1 MTAMPSGQTQRIH
14 EGQPVFQTGAS
25 LKEAAAAIL
34 MIHGRGAGAQDILS
48 LSSELAHPQFAYL
61 APQAAGYTWYPNRFM
76 EPLESNEP
84 YLSSALAI
92 IDAILESLDQAGLAR
107 EKVILLGFSQGACL
121 SLEYAAR
128 NARSYGGVVAL
139 SGGLIGPDGTARDYP
154 GLLDGTPIFLGCSD
168 IDPHIPKMRVLKSA
182 EIMGEIGG
190 NVTTRIYP
198 NMGHTINED
207 EIKFVQE
214 MMAALAAGKT
224 S

>member
-1 MTAMPSGQTQRIH
+1 MTATPSGQTQRIH
-14 EGQPVFQTGAS
+14 EGQPVFQTGAA
-25 LKEAAAAIL
+25 LKQAAAAML

-48 LSSELAHPQFAYL
+48 LSSELSHPQFAYL

-76 EPLESNEP
+76 EPLPSNEP
-84 YLSSALAI
+84 YLSSALAT
-92 IDAILESLDQAGLAR
+92 IDAILESLDQAGLPR

-128 NARSYGGVVAL
+128 KVRRYGGVVAL
-139 SGGLIGPDGTARDYP
+139 SGGLIGPDGTSRDYP
-154 GLLDGTPIFLGCSD
+154 GSLDGTPIFLGCSD
-168 IDPHIPKMRVLKSA
+168 IDPHIPKTRVLESA
-182 EIMGEIGG
+182 EIMGKIGG

-214 MMAALAAGKT
+214 MMATLVEGKT
-224 S
+224 L